1 MKQTDKPLPAKTD
14 EKLPFPDRRR
24 EKRGLFDAAAAAE
37 LMKLGTVVSIE
48 IRNPVEH
55 PKRRK
60 TD

>member
-1 MKQTDKPLPAKTD
+1 MMQIDKPLPLKAD
-14 EKLPFPDRRR
+14 EKPPVPDRRS